1 MSKSQR
7 KSVLPSE
14 PSHGYEFGGP
24 LGAFATSFG
33 LPLVCYLATFLC
45 NDVSGCPIP
54 SALHP
59 LTISIAQLKEET
71 GWPGIQGLAS
81 VKTTSW
87 VLGYY
92 LLSLVL
98 HVVLPGVENEGVELQ
113 AGGRLKY
120 KFNGRK
126 LILCDNGD
134 FDLMFYSI
142 QLCTSHNCCCR
153 GWHLGTRIGLC
164 PLDIHLG

>member
-45 NDVSGCPIP
+45 NDISGCPIP

-59 LTISIAQLKEET
+59 SGLTIAKLKQET
-71 GWPGIQGLAS
+71 GWPGFQKLAS
-81 VKTTSW
+81 IKVTAW

-98 HVVLPGVENEGVELQ
+98 QAALPGVETEGVELQ
-113 AGGRLKY
+113 TGGRLRY
-120 KFNGRK
+120 KFNGR
-126 LILCDNGD
+126 
-134 FDLMFYSI
+134 I
-142 QLCTSHNCCCR
+142 QHDCNV
-153 GWHLGTRIGLC
+153 
-164 PLDIHLG
+164 